1 MSLRPPVSEMD
12 HIQGNN
18 EAAIELVEYGDYQCP
33 HCGRAYPIV
42 KKLQEEFGDQLRFVF
57 RNFPL
62 AKIHPE
68 AIMAAVATEAA
79 ALQDKYWEMHDII
92 FENQDQLDKNSL
104 LDFGREL
111 GLDIN
116 QFEIDMDDPA
126 LKEKVEADFES
137 GIRSGVNA
145 TPTFFINGSKYNN
158 GWEGDR
164 MLEYIKANKVGLLY

>member
-1 MSLRPPVSEMD
+1 MLRPIVSEKD

-18 EAAIELVEYGDYQCP
+18 EATIVLVEYGDYQCP

-42 KKLQEEFGDQLRFVF
+42 KRMQEKLGDQLKFVF

-68 AIMAAVATEAA
+68 ATMAAVATEAA

-104 LDFGREL
+104 LDYAREL
-111 GLDIN
+111 DLDITK
-116 QFEIDMDDPA
+116 FKKDIEDSA
-126 LKEKVEADFES
+126 LQEKVQADFES

-145 TPTFFINGSKYNN
+145 TPTFFINGEKYNN

-164 MLEYIKANKVGLLY
+164 MLEYMKANKVGLLQ